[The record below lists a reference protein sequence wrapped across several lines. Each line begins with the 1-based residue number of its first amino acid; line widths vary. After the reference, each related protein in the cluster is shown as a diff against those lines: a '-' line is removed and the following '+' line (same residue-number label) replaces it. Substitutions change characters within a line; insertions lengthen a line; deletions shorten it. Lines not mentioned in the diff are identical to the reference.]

1 MNSPVVSGGWVIL
14 VICLLGVVTGVYSDE
29 RTHRYKQGESV
40 VIYVNTVGPYNNP
53 QETYEFYKKLPF
65 CPPSKL
71 VQGRMEGLGEALSGY
86 ELIQSNLKPVFM
98 APVVEEQFC
107 QHEVLS
113 SEDAKRFAK
122 AVKEQYFF
130 ELFVDD
136 LPIWGH
142 VGEMVEDKAYVY
154 THWAFSFHYNDN
166 NIVEAKL
173 ATSKPHLVKTGE
185 RLRFTY
191 SVSWTSSYTNYQHR
205 FDVYLDNQFFGHQI
219 HWFSIFNSLMMVV
232 FLVGLVA
239 VILMRILQKDC
250 ASFAENEDD
259 EESGDLGNFD
269 VGSETGWKF
278 IHGDVFRAPPHL
290 TVFSALVGTGIQLA
304 ISVLLVISLAIGFF
318 HQRGSVV
325 TASIV
330 IYALTSL
337 IAGYISGSTYS
348 KNGGKKWLR
357 TMVVTTSLLP
367 GAATILCTF
376 LNIIGWSYGSTSAIP
391 FMTFLVILV
400 LWLVIAMPLTFAG
413 TVVGRNWAGLP
424 NFPCRISPV
433 PSAIP
438 EKKWYFKRPYLVI
451 LGGVMPFGSI
461 FMEMFFVF
469 TALWQHK
476 YYHVFGFL
484 FIVYIILIVVSSCV
498 AIVSTYIL
506 LNGHDYRWHWMSFLN
521 GCSTGFYAFLYA
533 TYYFLIKTKMTG
545 FLQFAFY
552 FGHSA
557 LYCLC
562 LGLICGAISFT
573 ASQYFVHTI
582 YRFIKVD

>member
-1 MNSPVVSGGWVIL
+1 
-14 VICLLGVVTGVYSDE
+14 
-29 RTHRYKQGESV
+29 V

-65 CPPSKL
+65 CPPQKL

-86 ELIQSNLKPVFM
+86 ELVQSNLKPVFLT
-98 APVVEEQFC
+98 PVAEELFC
-107 QHEVLS
+107 THEVLTM
-113 SEDAKRFAK
+113 DNAKRFAK

-142 VGEMVEDKAYVY
+142 VGEMIEDKAYVY
-154 THWAFSFHYNDN
+154 THWAFSFHYKGER
-166 NIVEAKL
+166 IVEVKL
-173 ATSKPHLVKTGE
+173 ATSKPQLVKVGD
-185 RLRFTY
+185 RLSFTY
-191 SVSWTSSYTNYQHR
+191 SVSWTASHLSYYHR

-250 ASFAENEDD
+250 AAAAEVEDD
-259 EESGDLGNFD
+259 EETGELGNFD

-304 ISVLLVISLAIGFF
+304 TLVFLVVALAIGFYQ
-318 HQRGSVV
+318 QRGSVV
-325 TASIV
+325 TAFMV
-330 IYALTSL
+330 CYALTSF
-337 IAGYISGSTYS
+337 IGGYVSGSNYLR
-348 KNGGKKWLR
+348 NGGKKWIR
-357 TMVVTTSLLP
+357 TMFVTASLLP

-376 LNIIGWSYGSTSAIP
+376 LNIVGWSYGSTSAIP
-391 FMTFLVILV
+391 LMTFFVILILWVV
-400 LWLVIAMPLTFAG
+400 LAVPLTLAG
-413 TVVGRNWAGLP
+413 TVVGRNWSGTP

-451 LGGVMPFGSI
+451 LGGIMPFGSI

-484 FIVYIILIVVSSCV
+484 FIVYVILIVVSSCV

-521 GCSTGFYAFLYA
+521 GASTGVYAFLYA
-533 TYYFLIKTKMTG
+533 TYYFLVKTKMTG
-545 FLQFAFY
+545 FLQFTFY

-557 LYCLC
+557 LYCTC
-562 LGLICGAISFT
+562 LGLICGAISYI
-573 ASQYFVHTI
+573 ASQLFVHTI
-582 YRFIKVD
+582 YRYIKVD